1 MPGALRPQTS
11 YLLAFLALA
20 GSGALAGAALADG
33 LPPVLPTSV
42 GPTTPAPPAVSV
54 TTPVATATLSLPTV
68 SAPAVTTPTAT
79 TPPVTAPTATVPS
92 VTTPVVTTPAA
103 ATPSLTTPAVTTPAV
118 TTPVSVS
125 PPRVVRGAVHAVTTA
140 SSPIVQAATT
150 RKAPVPL
157 PEVTTPAVT
166 LPTRAAAGTV
176 IAAGGGTTGSTLP
189 FNASV
194 AALVPQPQPDR
205 LSASPLRATALIA
218 DVPIAHAL
226 IANGIE
232 GAPPV
237 TAVTVLRSPLVATL
251 VAGVARS
258 RDGSTPSR
266 QLPANRTSGAGGWSG
281 AARDP
286 VTVAGGLALLVAL
299 LGLGAAAAARSS
311 TGFVA
316 ACAELERFPFPRF
329 RVLPCDRLA
338 GGRARATDA
347 ASFVGGGTAASA
359 DVTAAGRRVVP
370 RMAQVLGAQA
380 HSAVAPAMRAWE
392 LLKTIV
398 LTILVAANGLLLA
411 IRWQLGRWQSR

>member
-1 MPGALRPQTS
+1 MKKPGALRPHTS

-68 SAPAVTTPTAT
+68 TTPAVTTPTAT
-79 TPPVTAPTATVPS
+79 TPTVTAPTATVPS

-103 ATPSLTTPAVTTPAV
+103 TTPALATPAVTTPPSA
-118 TTPVSVS
+118 S
-125 PPRVVRGAVHAVTTA
+125 PAHVVHGAVHAVTTA
-140 SSPIVQAATT
+140 ATPIVQAAAT

-157 PEVTTPAVT
+157 PTVTTSAVT
-166 LPTRAAAGTV
+166 LPSRADARTV
-176 IAAGGGTTGSTLP
+176 IAAVGGTTGSTLP
-189 FNASV
+189 FSASV

-205 LSASPLRATALIA
+205 LSASPLKATALIA
-218 DVPIAHAL
+218 NLPIANPL
-226 IANGIE
+226 IANAIE

-237 TAVTVLRSPLVATL
+237 TAVSVLRSPLVAPL

-266 QLPANRTSGAGGWSG
+266 QLPANRTSGAAGWSG

-299 LGLGAAAAARSS
+299 LGLGAAGAARSS

-316 ACAELERFPFPRF
+316 ACAELGRFPFPRF
-329 RVLPCDRLA
+329 RVLPCDRFA
-338 GGRARATDA
+338 GGRASAADA
-347 ASFVGGGTAASA
+347 ASVVAGGTAASA
-359 DVTAAGRRVVP
+359 DVAAAGRRVVVA

>member
-1 MPGALRPQTS
+1 MKKPGALRPHTS

-42 GPTTPAPPAVSV
+42 GPTTPPPPTVSV

-68 SAPAVTTPTAT
+68 STPAVTTPTAT
-79 TPPVTAPTATVPS
+79 TPTVTAPTATVPS

-103 ATPSLTTPAVTTPAV
+103 TTPALTTPPVTTPAV

-125 PPRVVRGAVHAVTTA
+125 PPRVVHDAVHAVTTA
-140 SSPIVQAATT
+140 ASPIVQAAAT

-157 PEVTTPAVT
+157 PKVATPAVA
-166 LPTRAAAGTV
+166 LPSRAAARTV
-176 IAAGGGTTGSTLP
+176 IAAAGGTTGSTLP
-189 FNASV
+189 FSATA
-194 AALVPQPQPDR
+194 AALVPRPQPDR
-205 LSASPLRATALIA
+205 LSTSPLKAPVSIA
-218 DVPIAHAL
+218 KLPIANGL
-226 IANGIE
+226 IANAIE

-237 TAVTVLRSPLVATL
+237 TADSVLRSPLAAAL
-251 VAGVARS
+251 LDGVARS

-266 QLPANRTSGAGGWSG
+266 QLPANRTSGAAGWSG

-299 LGLGAAAAARSS
+299 LGLGAAGAARSS

-316 ACAELERFPFPRF
+316 TCAELARFPFPRF
-329 RVLPCDRLA
+329 RVLPCDRFA
-338 GGRARATDA
+338 GGRASDA
-347 ASFVGGGTAASA
+347 ASFVAGGSAAST
-359 DVTAAGRRVVP
+359 DVAAAGRRLVT

>member
-1 MPGALRPQTS
+1 MKKPGALRPHTS

-68 SAPAVTTPTAT
+68 TTPAVTTPTAT
-79 TPPVTAPTATVPS
+79 TPTVTAPTATVPS

-103 ATPSLTTPAVTTPAV
+103 TTPALATPAVTTPPSA
-118 TTPVSVS
+118 S
-125 PPRVVRGAVHAVTTA
+125 PAHVVHGAVHAVTAAAT
-140 SSPIVQAATT
+140 PIVQAAAT

-157 PEVTTPAVT
+157 PTVTTSAVT
-166 LPTRAAAGTV
+166 LPSRADARTV
-176 IAAGGGTTGSTLP
+176 IAAVGGTTGSTLP
-189 FNASV
+189 FSASV

-205 LSASPLRATALIA
+205 LSASPLKA
-218 DVPIAHAL
+218 PAL
-226 IANGIE
+226 IANAIE

-237 TAVTVLRSPLVATL
+237 TAVSVLRSPLVAPL

-266 QLPANRTSGAGGWSG
+266 QLPANRTSGAAGWSG

-299 LGLGAAAAARSS
+299 LGLGAAGAARSS

-316 ACAELERFPFPRF
+316 ACAELGRFPFPRF
-329 RVLPCDRLA
+329 RVLPCDRFA
-338 GGRARATDA
+338 GGRASGADA
-347 ASFVGGGTAASA
+347 ASVVAGGTAASA
-359 DVTAAGRRVVP
+359 DVAAAGRRVVVA